1 MRKAILALLALALAV
16 PAARAQG
23 WAEKMVTGPLE
34 HNFGTVARGAKL
46 VRRVTITNIY
56 AVPMDVTL
64 KSGCGCVTVDG
75 RSELRL
81 SLKPRQSTVVEVRMD
96 ASRFI
101 GAKSVGIR
109 LSVGPQFISNALLKV
124 MANSRGD
131 VVFNP
136 GEVNFG
142 TVSRGQTPTQT
153 VDVEYAGVLPWQ
165 VQEVVTRGAPFKADA
180 TLMYRR
186 PGQVGYRLKVTLKP
200 DAPSGRLSHVVF
212 LRTND
217 PASGL
222 VPVLVEAN
230 VQTALE
236 VTPAALNLG
245 AVKLNT
251 PLVRRV
257 VLRGNQPFRV
267 VSVDGLGEAVTLGS
281 PLSDTE
287 AARQTVVFHCRFTSA
302 GEAHRTFRIR
312 TTLQDEP
319 IVVTMDASVGP

>member
-34 HNFGTVARGAKL
+34 HNFGTVPRGAHL

-56 AVPMDVTL
+56 AVPMDVTF
-64 KSGCGCVTVDG
+64 KSGCGCVTV
-75 RSELRL
+75 SPLQL
-81 SLKPRQSTVVEVRMD
+81 ALQPRQVAVVELRMD

-101 GAKSVGIR
+101 GAKSVGVR
-109 LSVGPQFISNALLKV
+109 MSVGPQFVSNALLKV
-124 MANSRGD
+124 SASSRGD

-180 TLMYRR
+180 TLLYRR

-200 DAPSGRLSHVVF
+200 NAPAGRLSHVVF

-230 VQTALE
+230 VQTPLE

-245 AVKLNT
+245 AVKLNA

-257 VLRGNQPFRV
+257 VLKGNQPFRV
-267 VSVDGLGEAVTLGS
+267 VSVEGLGEGVTLGS

-287 AARQTVVFHCRFTSA
+287 AGRQTVVFHCRFASA

-319 IVVTMDASVGP
+319 VVVTLDASVGP